1 MEMYITLSKNQHF
14 EVKSKVTNRIVTVTG
29 FGIKD
34 NQVVEYAIRNEGWW
48 DATRFEQIETKD
60 EKIERLER
68 EKADLERAN
77 EKLMTFLYVH
87 NML

>member
-68 EKADLERAN
+68 ESAAISSCGSPLG
-77 EKLMTFLYVH
+77 
-87 NML
+87 